1 MNAPAPDAEV
11 HIASFVVQ
19 HRETAADALA
29 AMIREHADLDLAL
42 ASGTRSVVI
51 CESADR
57 HAVMARVDQLQA
69 VQWLSRVPAS
79 TSVVDLR
86 SGQPGALAKLA
97 LAFGPALQV
106 MHKGKPALQ
115 SQAEAPVRLRAGAP
129 DAPALRCVVTRIADA
144 RSGKLLWKAS
154 LGGQVNAG
162 AMTYEAGGR
171 QYVAIAAG
179 SALFA
184 FALPAR

>member
-69 VQWLSRVPAS
+69 VPGVLNVLLVYHHAEPAHALVKQAAQLARIVGE
-79 TSVVDLR
+79 SVACVHTHACTYNECAYYL
-86 SGQPGALAKLA
+86 QALAGPPCRTA
-97 LAFGPALQV
+97 LA
-106 MHKGKPALQ
+106 
-115 SQAEAPVRLRAGAP
+115 GA
-129 DAPALRCVVTRIADA
+129 A
-144 RSGKLLWKAS
+144 
-154 LGGQVNAG
+154 
-162 AMTYEAGGR
+162 
-171 QYVAIAAG
+171 
-179 SALFA
+179 
-184 FALPAR
+184 